1 MTKGM
6 DFQIP
11 LEFWWSTDI
20 NLSLGMDQK
29 VHPSWPISIIN
40 AMLKKQPQQL
50 STISFFSSCQG
61 IQYSLA
67 SCSAPTTFPVK
78 FGLSGENPMAQL
90 Y

>member
-1 MTKGM
+1 MKEILITKGM

-40 AMLKKQPQQL
+40 AMLKNSPNNYQLAAFFLLVRAFNVLLLPALFQQH
-50 STISFFSSCQG
+50 SQ
-61 IQYSLA
+61 
-67 SCSAPTTFPVK
+67 
-78 FGLSGENPMAQL
+78 
-90 Y
+90 